1 MTKFNPFEYSVKMC
15 NELGKANLL
24 LEFVETNA
32 HDPRKRLYQVLYKN
46 THERA
51 TAPNITQKDLIEKYM
66 GFQNYNLHRWFIVLQ
81 TVNYAGILDV
91 IPVRLSAI
99 KNAVLEYGEVKAN
112 KQLGEKISGLFNKHL
127 LTK

>member
-1 MTKFNPFEYSVKMC
+1 
-15 NELGKANLL
+15 
-24 LEFVETNA
+24 
-32 HDPRKRLYQVLYKN
+32 
-46 THERA
+46 
-51 TAPNITQKDLIEKYM
+51 M
-66 GFQNYNLHRWFIVLQ
+66 GFQNYNLDRWFIVLQ

>member
-1 MTKFNPFEYSVKMC
+1 MKRLNPFEYSVKMC

-32 HDPRKRLYQVLYKN
+32 HDPRKRFYQVLYKN
-46 THERA
+46 THEPA

-66 GFQNYNLHRWFIVLQ
+66 GFQNYNLDRWFIVLQ

>member
-1 MTKFNPFEYSVKMC
+1 MKRFNPFEYSVKMC
-15 NELGKANLL
+15 NELSKANLL

-32 HDPRKRLYQVLYKN
+32 HDPRKRFYQVLYKN
-46 THERA
+46 THEPA
-51 TAPNITQKDLIEKYM
+51 TAPDITQKALIEKYM
-66 GFQNYNLHRWFIVLQ
+66 GFQNYNPDRWFIVLQ
-81 TVNYAGILDV
+81 TVNHAGILDV

-112 KQLGEKISGLFNKHL
+112 KHLGEKIIGLFNKHL

>member
-15 NELGKANLL
+15 NELGRANLL

-32 HDPRKRLYQVLYKN
+32 HDPSKRLYQVLYKN

-66 GFQNYNLHRWFIVLQ
+66 GFQNYNLDRWFIVLQ
-81 TVNYAGILDV
+81 TVNHAGILDV

-112 KQLGEKISGLFNKHL
+112 KQLGEKISGLFIKHL
-127 LTK
+127 STK